1 MDCPIIKEN
10 WELKQFIENMLSADL
25 NLIFRQVPK
34 IKGVMKKILIR
45 GDLKW
50 QEKKKV
56 SQQIGKNI
64 KSDLGIPIAFLIRD
78 K

>member
-45 GDLKW
+45 GDLK
-50 QEKKKV
+50 
-56 SQQIGKNI
+56 
-64 KSDLGIPIAFLIRD
+64 
-78 K
+78 

>member
-50 QEKKKV
+50 QEKKKYH
-56 SQQIGKNI
+56 S
-64 KSDLGIPIAFLIRD
+64 R
-78 K
+78 